1 MNDRSDPILVE
12 VLRGDW
18 IESRHRGAIAVCD
31 AEGASVLALGDI
43 EAPVFPRSAVKAL
56 QALPLIESGA
66 ADRYGLTPAQI
77 ALAVASHA
85 GEPTHV
91 ETARAMLAQ
100 CGRDPSALECGAHWP
115 SSLEAGRA
123 LAASGK
129 TPSALHNNCSGK
141 HAGFVCLACAAG
153 AEPRGYVAPGHFVQ
167 REVDRALAEM
177 TGAVIDERH
186 RAIDGCAIPTYAIPL
201 RALALAFARF
211 GTDAGMSA
219 TRAAAAARV
228 RAAVAAHPDMV
239 AGAGRFDTAVTRI
252 LGERAFVKTGAE
264 GVYCAAFPHNGFGV
278 ALKCDDGAGRAAEVV
293 MAAMI
298 ERFVALDVAERAAL
312 RPRLSPALTNW
323 NGARVGEMRAARALV
338 EESD

>member
-1 MNDRSDPILVE
+1 MNDRADPVLVE

-18 IESRHRGAIAVCD
+18 V
-31 AEGASVLALGDI
+31 
-43 EAPVFPRSAVKAL
+43 
-56 QALPLIESGA
+56 ESGA
-66 ADRYGLTPAQI
+66 ADRYGLTQAHI

-85 GEPTHV
+85 GEPIHV
-91 ETARAMLAQ
+91 EAARAMLAQ
-100 CGRDPSALECGAHWP
+100 CGREPNALECGAHWP

-153 AEPRGYVAPGHFVQ
+153 VDPRGYVAPGHFVQ

-177 TGAVIDERH
+177 TGAAIDERH

-211 GTDAGMSA
+211 GTGAGMSA
-219 TRAAAAARV
+219 TRAAAAARI
-228 RAAVAAHPDMV
+228 REAVAAHPHMV
-239 AGAGRFDTAVTRI
+239 AGAGKFDTVVTQI
-252 LGERAFVKTGAE
+252 LRQRAFVKTGAE
-264 GVYCAAFPHNGFGV
+264 GVYCAAFPERGFGV
-278 ALKCDDGAGRAAEVV
+278 AIKCQDGASRAAEVT

-298 ERFVALDVAERAAL
+298 ERFVALTPAERAAL

-323 NGARVGEMRAARALV
+323 NGRVVGGLRAAEGLA
-338 EESD
+338 DA